1 MLKQPPKSTAL
12 ARALRKRES
21 WGERLMWSWLRGGRF
36 SDYKFRRQ
44 HPILPF
50 YLDFFYLDFFCV
62 EAMLNVEVEGFQHG
76 KPGQKV
82 ADEERDTFL
91 ESQGIRVLRYWSS
104 RLRRDKETI
113 RNAIWTTLQERA
125 PHPLPD
131 YCRPMQPAVSGN
143 GKSQA

>member
-12 ARALRKRES
+12 ARTLRKRES

-50 YLDFFYLDFFCV
+50 YLDFFCI
-62 EAMLNVEVEGFQHG
+62 EAMLNVEVDGFQHG
-76 KPGQKV
+76 KPEQKI
-82 ADEERDTFL
+82 ADAERDAFL
-91 ESQGIRVLRYWSS
+91 GAKGIKVLRYWSS
-104 RLRRDKETI
+104 RLRRDKEAI
-113 RNAIWTTLQERA
+113 RNAIWSALQERA

-131 YCRPMQPAVSGN
+131 YCRPMQPAVSETR
-143 GKSQA
+143 KSTS